1 MQTYPTYPTDPHVR
15 NDPTDRILGVGLI
28 VIGVA
33 LLLAGLNATE
43 SISSEF
49 SKLFQGAPSDKAI
62 WLMVG
67 GALVA
72 VIGVVKSLRGR
83 PAHE

>member
-1 MQTYPTYPTDPHVR
+1 MEGAVQ
-15 NDPTDRILGVGLI
+15 TDRIIGISLI
-28 VIGVA
+28 IVGVA
-33 LLLAGLNATE
+33 LLFAGLNASE

-49 SKLFQGAPSDKAI
+49 SKLFQGAPSNKAI
-62 WLMVG
+62 WLMAG

-72 VIGVVKSLRGR
+72 AVGLVKSLRGR

>member
-1 MQTYPTYPTDPHVR
+1 MQTDRTDP
-15 NDPTDRILGVGLI
+15 TERIIGVGLI
-28 VIGVA
+28 IVGVA
-33 LLLAGLNATE
+33 LLFAGLNASE

-62 WLMVG
+62 WLMAG

-72 VIGVVKSLRGR
+72 VIGLVKSLRGR